1 MQCFEKRESETIKVE
16 VGLNSQIHANRA
28 DSENWILFQFKTA

>member
-1 MQCFEKRESETIKVE
+1 MRIRVRKLIYVDI
-16 VGLNSQIHANRA
+16 GLDSQIHDANRA